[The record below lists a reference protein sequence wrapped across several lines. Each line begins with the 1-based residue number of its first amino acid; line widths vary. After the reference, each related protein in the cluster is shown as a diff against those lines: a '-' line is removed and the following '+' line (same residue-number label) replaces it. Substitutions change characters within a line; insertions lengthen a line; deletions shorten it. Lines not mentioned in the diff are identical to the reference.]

1 MATLPPQVSAEAF
14 AEALRKFQAVV
25 GAEWVFSTDE
35 DVGLYRDSYSPAWGE
50 DEEKLASA
58 AVAPTSAD
66 QVAAVVRIAN
76 EHRIPL
82 YPISTG
88 MNLGYGGSA
97 PVLSGSVVV
106 DLKRMNKIIEVD
118 DVRGYAIV
126 EPGVSYFD
134 LYRYIQDRGLNLWID
149 TPDPGWGSVIGNALD
164 HGVGYTYGAY
174 RDHFYSH
181 SGMEVV
187 LPTGDIIRTGMGAL
201 PGAKTWGEYH
211 YGFGPY
217 VDGLFSQGNAGI
229 VTKMGIHLMPAPDA
243 YLSCMARVPRRND
256 ITALVAEVNRL
267 EHAGLIGMPNYGS
280 PWSQSRDPALRALI
294 GRADG
299 WNPAEIDRFV
309 VDAGMPYWQVNLQFY
324 GPEATNAANWEYAK
338 AKIAAAVKG
347 ATFEEVERLRF
358 PLTEEQKH
366 NARHRVAIGVP
377 NLEIFFIGARSE
389 LNPTP
394 SDGHVWFS
402 PVIPKSGEAILEF
415 QETMSKAVRDA
426 GGFPGGV
433 GGYGPFSAPATWMY
447 RTFIMIAGLPVVRNN
462 AEFNKHTRDLFN
474 RLIDVAAEKGW
485 GEYRTHPLFYDKIMS
500 TYSFN
505 DNALLRFHERIK
517 DAIDP
522 NGIIAGGRSGIWPKY
537 LRDAQR

>member
-1 MATLPPQVSAEAF
+1 MAILPPRVSAETF
-14 AEALRKFQAVV
+14 AEAIRKFRAVV
-25 GAEWVFSTDE
+25 GTGWVFTADE
-35 DVGLYRDSYSPAWGE
+35 DVRLYRDSYSPLWGE
-50 DEEKLASA
+50 EGEKLASA
-58 AVAPTSAD
+58 AVAPISAD
-66 QVAAVVRIAN
+66 EVAAIVRIAN

-106 DLKRMNKIIEVD
+106 DLKRMNNIIEID

-134 LYRYIQDRGLNLWID
+134 LYRYIADHGLNVWID

-187 LPTGDIIRTGMGAL
+187 TPTGEIVRTGMGAL
-201 PGAKTWGEYH
+201 PGAKSWGEYH

-229 VTKMGIHLMPAPDA
+229 VTKMGIHLMPAPEA
-243 YLSCMARVPRRND
+243 YLSCMARVPRRRD
-256 ITALVAEVNRL
+256 IIPLVAEVNRL

-280 PWSQSRDPALRALI
+280 PWSSSRDPALQALI
-294 GRADG
+294 ARAGG
-299 WNPAEIDRFV
+299 WDAAEIDRFV
-309 VDAGMPYWQVNLQFY
+309 VDAGKPYWEVNLQFY
-324 GPEATNAANWEYAK
+324 GPEATNASNWEYAK
-338 AKIAAAVKG
+338 TKITAAARG
-347 ATFEEVERLRF
+347 ATFEEIERLRF

-389 LNPTP
+389 FNPTP

-402 PVIPKSGEAILEF
+402 PVIPKSGEAILDF

-426 GGFPGGV
+426 GGFPGGL
-433 GGYGPFSAPATWMY
+433 GGYGPFSGPATWMY
-447 RTFIMIAGLPVVRNN
+447 RTFIMISGLPVIRNN
-462 AEFNKHTRDLFN
+462 PEFNKRTRNLFDH
-474 RLIDVAAEKGW
+474 LIDVAAQKGW

-505 DNALLRFHERIK
+505 DSALLRFHERIK

-522 NGIIAGGRSGIWPKY
+522 NGIIAAGRSGIWPKY
-537 LRDAQR
+537 LRGA

>member
-1 MATLPPQVSAEAF
+1 MAILPPQVSAETF
-14 AEALRKFQAVV
+14 AEAIRKFRAVV
-25 GAEWVFSTDE
+25 GTEWVFTEDE
-35 DVGLYRDSYSPAWGE
+35 DVRLYRDSYSPLWGE
-50 DEEKLASA
+50 KDEKLASA
-58 AVAPTSAD
+58 AAAPISAD
-66 QVAAVVRIAN
+66 EVAAIVRIAN

-106 DLKRMNKIIEVD
+106 DLKRMNKIIEID

-134 LYRYIQDRGLNLWID
+134 LYRYIQDHGLNLWVD

-164 HGVGYTYGAY
+164 HGVGYTYGSY

-187 LPTGDIIRTGMGAL
+187 IPPGEIVRTGMGAL
-201 PGAKTWGEYH
+201 PGAKSWGEYH

-229 VTKMGIHLMPAPDA
+229 VTKMGIHLMPAPEA
-243 YLSCMARVPRRND
+243 YLSCMARVPRRRD
-256 ITALVAEVNRL
+256 IIPLVAEVNRL

-280 PWSQSRDPALRALI
+280 PWSSSRDPALQALI
-294 GRADG
+294 ARAGG
-299 WNPAEIDRFV
+299 WDAAEIDRFV
-309 VDAGMPYWQVNLQFY
+309 VDAGKPYWEVNLQFY
-324 GPEATNAANWEYAK
+324 GPEATNASNWEYAK
-338 AKIAAAVKG
+338 TKITAAARG
-347 ATFEEVERLRF
+347 ATFEEIERLRF

-389 LNPTP
+389 FNPTP

-402 PVIPKSGEAILEF
+402 PVIPKSGEAILDF

-426 GGFPGGV
+426 GGFPGGL
-433 GGYGPFSAPATWMY
+433 GGYGPFSGPATWMY
-447 RTFIMIAGLPVVRNN
+447 RTFIMITGLPVVRNN
-462 AEFNKHTRDLFN
+462 PEFNKRTRNLFD
-474 RLIDVAAEKGW
+474 RLIEVAAQKGW
-485 GEYRTHPLFYDKIMS
+485 GEYRTHPLFYDKIMG

-505 DNALLRFHERIK
+505 DSALLRFHERIK

-522 NGIIAGGRSGIWPKY
+522 NGIIAAGRSGIWPKY
-537 LRDAQR
+537 LRGA

>member
-1 MATLPPQVSAEAF
+1 
-14 AEALRKFQAVV
+14 
-25 GAEWVFSTDE
+25 
-35 DVGLYRDSYSPAWGE
+35 
-50 DEEKLASA
+50 
-58 AVAPTSAD
+58 
-66 QVAAVVRIAN
+66 
-76 EHRIPL
+76 
-82 YPISTG
+82 
-88 MNLGYGGSA
+88 
-97 PVLSGSVVV
+97 VLSGSVVV
-106 DLKRMNKIIEVD
+106 DLKRMNKIVEID
-118 DVRGYAIV
+118 DARGYAIV

-134 LYRYIQDRGLNLWID
+134 LYRYIEDHGLNVWID

-187 LPTGDIIRTGMGAL
+187 LPTGEIIRTGMGAL
-201 PGAKTWGEYH
+201 PGAKSWGEYH

-229 VTKMGIHLMPAPDA
+229 VTKMGIHLMPAPEA
-243 YLSCMARVPRRND
+243 YLSCMARVPSRND
-256 ITALVAEVNRL
+256 IIPLVAEVNRL

-280 PWSQSRDPALRALI
+280 PWSASRDPALQALI
-294 GRADG
+294 ERPNG
-299 WNPAEIDRFV
+299 WNAAEVDRFV
-309 VDAGMPYWQVNLQFY
+309 VAAGKPYWQVNLQFY
-324 GPEATNAANWEYAK
+324 GPAATNAANWEYAK
-338 AKIAAAVKG
+338 AKISAAVRG
-347 ATFEEVERLRF
+347 ATFEEVERLKF

-389 LNPTP
+389 TNPTP

-402 PVIPKSGEAILEF
+402 PVIPKSGEAILDF
-415 QETMSKAVRDA
+415 QETMSKATREA

-447 RTFIMIAGLPVVRNN
+447 RTFIMISGLPVMRNN
-462 AEFNKHTRDLFN
+462 PEFNKHTRDLFSH
-474 RLIDVAAEKGW
+474 LIDVAAKKGW
-485 GEYRTHPLFYDKIMS
+485 GEYRTHPLFYDQIMS

-505 DNALLRFHERIK
+505 NSSLLRFHERLK

-522 NGIIAGGRSGIWPKY
+522 NGIISAGRSGIWPKY
-537 LRDAQR
+537 LRKA

>member
-1 MATLPPQVSAEAF
+1 MAILPPQVSAETF
-14 AEALRKFQAVV
+14 AEALRKFRAVV
-25 GAEWVFSTDE
+25 GKEWVFTEDE
-35 DVGLYRDSYSPAWGE
+35 DVRLYRDSYSPLWGE
-50 DEEKLASA
+50 KDEKLASA
-58 AVAPTSAD
+58 AVAPISAD
-66 QVAAVVRIAN
+66 EVAAIVRIAN

-106 DLKRMNKIIEVD
+106 DLKRMNKIIEID

-134 LYRYIQDRGLNLWID
+134 LYRYIQDHGLNLWID

-164 HGVGYTYGAY
+164 HGVGYTYGSY

-187 LPTGDIIRTGMGAL
+187 IPTGEIVRTGMGAL
-201 PGAKTWGEYH
+201 PGAKSWGEYH

-229 VTKMGIHLMPAPDA
+229 VTKMGIHLMPAPEA
-243 YLSCMARVPRRND
+243 YLSCMARVPRRRD
-256 ITALVAEVNRL
+256 IVPLVAEVNRL

-280 PWSQSRDPALRALI
+280 PWSSSRDPALQALI
-294 GRADG
+294 ARPGG
-299 WNPAEIDRFV
+299 WNAADIDRFV
-309 VDAGMPYWQVNLQFY
+309 VDTGKPYWEVNLQFY
-324 GPEATNAANWEYAK
+324 GPEATNASNWEYAK
-338 AKIAAAVKG
+338 AKITAAARG

-389 LNPTP
+389 FNPTP

-402 PVIPKSGEAILEF
+402 PVIPKSGEAILDF

-426 GGFPGGV
+426 GGFPGGL
-433 GGYGPFSAPATWMY
+433 GGYGPFSGPATWMY
-447 RTFIMIAGLPVVRNN
+447 RTFVMITGLPVVRDNP
-462 AEFNKHTRDLFN
+462 EFNKRTRNLFEH
-474 RLIDVAAEKGW
+474 LIEVAAQKGW

-505 DNALLRFHERIK
+505 NNALLRFHERIK

-522 NGIIAGGRSGIWPKY
+522 QGVIAAGRGGIWPKY
-537 LRDAQR
+537 LRNA